1 MKTVC
6 NVLLVPAVVV
16 TVALWLCPSPVVADM
31 TTPDL
36 ANGGDSGWSTSC
48 AANALDVFGGL
59 VADGTSYLPGSDGS
73 ELVVRTGL
81 VDANPVSSTL
91 TQHPNSEPVTIA
103 LMGIGLGA
111 VFVRRKKLRQG

>member
-6 NVLLVPAVVV
+6 NVPLAFTVVLSA
-16 TVALWLCPSPVVADM
+16 ALWLCPSPVVADM
-31 TTPDL
+31 ATLDP

-73 ELVVRTGL
+73 EPVVRTGL
-81 VDANPVSSTL
+81 VDVNPVSFAL
-91 TQHPNSEPVTIA
+91 KQHPNPEPVTIA
-103 LMGIGLGA
+103 LMGIGLAA
-111 VFVRRKKLRQG
+111 VFARRSKPQQG